1 MEDSGEP
8 KGNRAMTSAG
18 QAARSGS
25 WLAHAILLALVV
37 GYIGMSALQSTP
49 DANIGVALGLIALDA
64 LALPWSLPLLA
75 SEGGSLASGMYFV
88 LAACGAAL
96 NLTLHAVVLGR
107 RRKRFRPEQ

>member
-1 MEDSGEP
+1 
-8 KGNRAMTSAG
+8 MTSAG
-18 QAARSGS
+18 QATRSGS

-37 GYIGMSALQSTP
+37 GYIGLSALQSTP
-49 DANIGVALGLIALDA
+49 DANIGLALGLLALDA

-75 SEGGSLASGMYFV
+75 SEGGTLDSGMYFV

-107 RRKRFRPEQ
+107 RRKKFRPEQ